1 MLKRSGC
8 ITPIVAAC
16 QQNYNDCCTLQND
29 VLSSAAMRYS
39 STISDKDQQ
48 PICENRIQFGGRESA
63 LASFPGFMLVGD
75 ISG

>member
-1 MLKRSGC
+1 
-8 ITPIVAAC
+8 
-16 QQNYNDCCTLQND
+16 
-29 VLSSAAMRYS
+29 MRYF

-63 LASFPGFMLVGD
+63 LASFSGFMLVGD